1 MRTYVIGEAAA
12 CHDGEYYKALQLIGL
27 AKAIDADAV
36 KFQWCSSPQRLA
48 VRRNAP
54 EYVESYRLLNF
65 PVEWFEPLKIEA
77 AKFELDFLCTV
88 YLPEDVAVVA
98 PYVDKFKVSSF
109 EAGDLDFRDAHLPYG
124 KEIIVSAGMARR
136 ATWGN
141 RVLHCVSA
149 YPTPVEEINLS
160 LLRYAEEF
168 DGLSDHTQHPL
179 TGAFAVCA
187 GAEII
192 EFHFRLQQT
201 SPGNPDYVV
210 ARDPLAAKQY
220 VQNIRLAE
228 RMMGSGE
235 RKVQPS
241 EEPNLKYRVN
251 ANG

>member
-1 MRTYVIGEAAA
+1 MSRTYVIAEAAGT
-12 CHDGEYYKALQLIGL
+12 HDGYAERAMQLIDL

-48 VRRNAP
+48 VRRNAH
-54 EYVESYRLLNF
+54 EYVEAYRLLNF
-65 PVEWFEPLKIEA
+65 PVDWFHSLRA
-77 AKFELDFLCTV
+77 RAKDQGLDFLCTV

-98 PYVDKFKVSSF
+98 PFVDKFKVASF
-109 EAGDLDFRDAHLPYG
+109 EAGDDDFIEAHSRYMKP
-124 KEIIVSAGMARR
+124 IIVSAGM
-136 ATWGN
+136 GQDPVGS

-149 YPTPVEEINLS
+149 YPAPVDEMNLS
-160 LLRYAEEF
+160 RLAYM
-168 DGLSDHTQHPL
+168 DGLSDHSQHPL

-187 GAEII
+187 GADII

-201 SPGNPDYVV
+201 SPGNPDFVV

-235 RKVQPS
+235 RKIQPS
-241 EEPNLKYRVN
+241 EESNLKYRVN

>member
-1 MRTYVIGEAAA
+1 MSRTYVIAEAAA
-12 CHDGEYYKALQLIGL
+12 CHDGDLYKAEQLADL
-27 AKAIDADAV
+27 AKSIDADAV
-36 KFQWCSSPQRLA
+36 KYQWCSSPQRLA

-54 EYVESYRLLNF
+54 EYVEAYRLLAF
-65 PVEWFEPLKIEA
+65 PPEWLGVLKA
-77 AKFELDFLCTV
+77 RADALGLDFLCTV

-109 EAGDLDFRDAHLPYG
+109 EAGDREFLDAHIGYM
-124 KEIIVSAGMARR
+124 KQIIVSAGMGQEIPVAS
-136 ATWGN
+136 

-149 YPTPVEEINLS
+149 YPAPVDEINLARMS
-160 LLRYAEEF
+160 RYC
-168 DGLSDHTQHPL
+168 DGLSDNTQHPL

-201 SPGNPDYVV
+201 SPSNPDYVV

-220 VQNIRLAE
+220 VANIRLAE